1 MLLTCRASHQDALSL
16 LQVLVLFLCMT
27 IFGCFV
33 YELAAVKPVWLDV
46 AKGFIPTPEILTN
59 TEMLYT
65 AIGIVGE
72 HPPPPSGP
80 CFRVSKA
87 ADAEQAS
94 LCFSWYNSSDLDSE
108 WVSSVRYLRYAHLI
122 HLCNHAIPEEYV
134 ERIRSCATGA
144 TVMPHNLYLHSSIIQ
159 TRSYPRTLLGKKMAI
174 KYGTWDSTLSLMVAF
189 FINAAILIL

>member
-1 MLLTCRASHQDALSL
+1 MLSWP
-16 LQVLVLFLCMT
+16 QVLVLFLCMT

-46 AKGFIPTPEILTN
+46 AKGFIPRSEILTN

-72 HPPPPSGP
+72 HPPQAPAFGIA
-80 CFRVSKA
+80 KA
-87 ADAEQAS
+87 VGAYQAS
-94 LCFSWYNSSDLDSE
+94 LCFGGHITCDSGCE
-108 WVSSVRYLRYAHLI
+108 WVPYLGCLEHAHLT
-122 HLCNHAIPEEYV
+122 HPCNAAIAKV
-134 ERIRSCATGA
+134 RLCATGA

-159 TRSYPRTLLGKKMAI
+159 TRGYPRTLLGKKMAI

>member
-1 MLLTCRASHQDALSL
+1 MSQLQTQLCYALSCHASMLLTCRASRQDALSL
-16 LQVLVLFLCMT
+16 PQVLVLFLCMT

-72 HPPPPSGP
+72 HPSHPLGP
-80 CFRVSKA
+80 CLCVAKA

-94 LCFSWYNSSDLDSE
+94 LCFSWYS
-108 WVSSVRYLRYAHLI
+108 
-122 HLCNHAIPEEYV
+122 
-134 ERIRSCATGA
+134 
-144 TVMPHNLYLHSSIIQ
+144 
-159 TRSYPRTLLGKKMAI
+159 
-174 KYGTWDSTLSLMVAF
+174 TWD
-189 FINAAILIL
+189 